1 MATSSEAQRCLSH
14 PHLTQSSQGLNV
26 MRLSVL
32 PTTALLLAIAGTIVS
47 NVRVD
52 LW

>member
-1 MATSSEAQRCLSH
+1 MARSSIAQRLLSR
-14 PHLTQSSQGLNV
+14 PHLTNSSQGLNV
-26 MRLSVL
+26 IRPTAL

-52 LW
+52 LR